1 MERENEKICGGEK
14 VSKSDRSIWFEN
26 DMKAKVCGEKCV
38 KRYLAIHNK
47 RVYQRVHDSGTVDE
61 KK

>member
-1 MERENEKICGGEK
+1 MKKYVGGEK
-14 VSKSDRSIWFEN
+14 VSMSDRSIWFEN

-38 KRYLAIHNK
+38 KIYLGIHNK
-47 RVYQRVHDSGTVDE
+47 RVYQRVHDSGTVEE